1 MPSTL
6 HLCIA
11 TGQNAANFIPLK
23 QLQAQDIWVLETP
36 EMQKQR
42 SGKDLETALKAA
54 LPQALVRIVP
64 FDDSTPQ
71 AMQTAALQLASEEL
85 DGKDVVF
92 HAPRHQAHGLG
103 NSPATAQSRRR
114 HGQLPRVVR
123 RHRPPNHQLAR

>member
-1 MPSTL
+1 MTTL

-54 LPQALVRIVP
+54 LPQALVRIANTHP
-64 FDDSTPQ
+64 KAELFPCLKA
-71 AMQTAALQLASEEL
+71 AMSR
-85 DGKDVVF
+85 K
-92 HAPRHQAHGLG
+92 H
-103 NSPATAQSRRR
+103 SPAAS
-114 HGQLPRVVR
+114 
-123 RHRPPNHQLAR
+123 PPI